1 MRDYVEQRKGEY
13 YVAGTRVPLACV
25 TQELLR
31 GASPETIR
39 ESYPLLTLAQVYGA
53 IAYYLDHQAAMDD
66 HFRQVDKTYDE
77 FRAAQRPISPELRER
92 IERARDDDMITVVL
106 PEFVPAKWWHHVLHN
121 QSSLLLK
128 GALLFRKGIIV
139 TSVPYHLTQ

>member
-13 YVAGTRVPLACV
+13 YVAGTRVPLECV

-66 HFRQVDKTYDE
+66 HFRQVDKTYAE

-92 IERARDDDMITVVL
+92 IECEPSLRNCNGTA
-106 PEFVPAKWWHHVLHN
+106 PA
-121 QSSLLLK
+121 
-128 GALLFRKGIIV
+128 
-139 TSVPYHLTQ
+139 